1 MSVLLIVTLVV
12 AGYVA
17 VYLLLKARIS
27 RALDPATVLREIRG
41 EVDRMIVEL
50 NQTTDRNVSLV
61 EDRIR
66 KVSELLEAADK
77 KIGLLRRESEKQE
90 VASRVYSELKRAV
103 PGREQLDNGGKQPAD
118 ARQRVV
124 ALHARGISASA
135 IARELGITRAEVE
148 LIVSLSSRS
157 RVS

>member
-1 MSVLLIVTLVV
+1 MSVLLIVVLII
-12 AGYVA
+12 AGFVT
-17 VYLLLKARIS
+17 VYFLLKARVS
-27 RALDPATVLREIRG
+27 RTLDPATVLREIRG

-66 KVSELLEAADK
+66 RISELLEAADK

-90 VASRVYSELKRAV
+90 VATRVYSELKRV
-103 PGREQLDNGGKQPAD
+103 SPGREQADGGGKQPTD

-124 ALHARGISASA
+124 ALHAQGVSPSA
-135 IARELGITRAEVE
+135 IARELGITLAEVE